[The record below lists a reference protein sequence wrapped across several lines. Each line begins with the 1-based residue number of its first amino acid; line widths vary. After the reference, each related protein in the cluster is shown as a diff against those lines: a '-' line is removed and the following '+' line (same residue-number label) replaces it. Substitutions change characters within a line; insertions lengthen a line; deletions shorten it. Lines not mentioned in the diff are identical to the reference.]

1 MYLIRS
7 GAIEGYEKLVYQ
19 LGYNP
24 HKIMQQL
31 GMSSAQLREPE
42 ALISYVKVAELL
54 ELTAQACNDPIFS
67 LKLAAKQTAMAIGE
81 LVLSTSQQPTL
92 RESIQFS
99 NEHMRLH
106 ARGVHLALTVRGEI
120 AEIHLN
126 FDFTNANGLQQL
138 ILLSVAQIY
147 NALTALLGEINP
159 LLKMDLQ
166 THLQEQDRTAIPN
179 YSAHLNVGSTFNGIH
194 FPSAW
199 LDRENRNSD
208 QMLQEHFNKRIQL
221 LESIYPE
228 DLQAQVRY
236 ICSNLLS
243 SGECSIE
250 RVSAALN
257 LHPRVL
263 QKRLK
268 SEGTSFSHLLQL
280 TRTMTAQQQLLYGS
294 LSVMDIALNL
304 GYSEASVFCRNFKK
318 WTGLSPRQWSVPIL
332 PRIPLIPGITTTEK
346 NLTAIATFL
355 KQ

>member
-24 HKIMQQL
+24 HIILQEL

-54 ELTAQACNDPIFS
+54 DLTAQVCEDPIFS
-67 LKLAAKQTAMAIGE
+67 LKLAETQTVMAIGE
-81 LVLSTSQQPTL
+81 LVLSSSQQPTL
-92 RESIQFS
+92 LESIQFS
-99 NEHMRLH
+99 NQHMRLH
-106 ARGVHLALTVRGEI
+106 ARGIHLALVVKDDT
-120 AEIHLN
+120 AEIHLS
-126 FDFTNANGLQQL
+126 FDFTNASGLQQL
-138 ILLSVAQIY
+138 ILLSVGQTY
-147 NALTALLGEINP
+147 NALSTLLGEETS
-159 LLKMDLQ
+159 LLKMDMQ
-166 THLQEQDRTAIPN
+166 TNLHEKDIAALKS
-179 YSAHLNVGSTFNGIH
+179 YSAHLNVGSSFDGIH

-199 LDRENRNSD
+199 LCRENKHND
-208 QMLQEHFNKRIQL
+208 QFLQEHFNKRIQL

-243 SGECSIE
+243 SGECTID

-263 QKRLK
+263 QKKLH
-268 SEGTSFSHLLQL
+268 SENTSFSQLLQV

-294 LSVMDIALNL
+294 LSILDIALNL
-304 GYSEASVFCRNFKK
+304 GYSDASVFCRNFKK
-318 WTGLSPRQWSVPIL
+318 WTGLSPRQWRL
-332 PRIPLIPGITTTEK
+332 K
-346 NLTAIATFL
+346 N
-355 KQ
+355 KK

>member
-7 GAIEGYEKLVYQ
+7 GAIEGYEKQVYL

-24 HKIMQQL
+24 HLILQDVGL
-31 GMSSAQLREPE
+31 SSAQLREPE
-42 ALISYVKVAELL
+42 ALISYLKIAELL
-54 ELTAQACNDPIFS
+54 DLTAQVCNDPIFA
-67 LKLAAKQTAMAIGE
+67 LKLAEKQTAMAIGE
-81 LVLSTSQQPTL
+81 LVLSSSQQSTL

-99 NEHMRLH
+99 NQHMRLH
-106 ARGVHLALTVRGEI
+106 ARGVHLTLEVRAEV

-126 FDFTNANGLQQL
+126 FDFTNASGLQQL

-147 NALTALLGEINP
+147 NVLNTFLGEENI

-166 THLQEQDRTAIPN
+166 QCIQEKDKSFLKE
-179 YSAHLNVGSTFNGIH
+179 YGAHLNVGSTFNGIH
-194 FPSAW
+194 FPSMW
-199 LDRENRNSD
+199 LDRENKPNEL
-208 QMLQEHFNKRIQL
+208 MLKDHFNKRIQL

-243 SGECSIE
+243 SGECTID

-263 QKRLK
+263 QKRLS
-268 SEGTSFSHLLQL
+268 SEKTSFSQLLQI
-280 TRTMTAQQQLLYGS
+280 TRTVTAEQQLQYGS
-294 LSVMDIALNL
+294 LSVLDIALNL

-318 WTGLSPRQWSVPIL
+318 WTGQSPRQWRTQS
-332 PRIPLIPGITTTEK
+332 K
-346 NLTAIATFL
+346 KA
-355 KQ
+355 Q